1 MEDNTTIA
9 LIHPSRG
16 RPDKARQA
24 YYEWLNNADEDFQY
38 VISIDT
44 SDITQAKYFR
54 NFQED
59 TGILQNPNRSIVD
72 AVNIACEYLK
82 YGGVFTDI
90 YVVMSDDFG
99 CPKGWDTIIKQAM
112 PLDRPAVIQVRD
124 TIQDEIV
131 TLPILN
137 RLMYEKLGYVY
148 HPRYFSMFA
157 DNDLT
162 ECAKIHG
169 ELIKLDVV
177 FEHRHYVN
185 GKSAMDDTY
194 KRENSQQAWNVGKKF
209 FEMRKRTGFKLG

>member
-24 YYEWLNNADEDFQY
+24 YHEWLMNADDDFDY
-38 VISIDT
+38 VISIDL
-44 SDITQAKYFR
+44 SDPTQAKYFQ
-54 NFQED
+54 NFEQD
-59 TGILQNPNRSIVD
+59 CKIIQHPNRSIVD
-72 AVNIACEYLK
+72 AVNVACLE
-82 YGGVFTDI
+82 VQADI

-124 TIQDEIV
+124 TIQDDVV

-137 RLMYEKLGYVY
+137 QLMYRRLGHVY

-162 ECAKIHG
+162 ESAKIHG

-185 GKSAMDDTY
+185 GKATMDDTY
-194 KRENSQQAWNVGKKF
+194 KRENSKQAWDLGKKF

>member
-24 YYEWLNNADEDFQY
+24 YEEWLKNADEDFEY

-44 SDITQAKYFR
+44 SDPTQSKYFA
-54 NFQED
+54 NFINDCDLVQGD
-59 TGILQNPNRSIVD
+59 NRSIVD
-72 AVNIACEYLK
+72 AVNLACSH
-82 YGGVFTDI
+82 VVADI

-137 RLMYEKLGYVY
+137 RLMYEKLGHVY

-185 GKSAMDDTY
+185 KKAPMDATY
-194 KRENSQQAWNVGKKF
+194 ERENSQKAWNVGKKF

>member
-16 RPDKARQA
+16 RPDKARVA
-24 YYEWLNNADEDFQY
+24 YHEWLNNADNDFEY
-38 VISIDT
+38 VISIDS
-44 SDITQAKYFR
+44 SDPKQALYFQL
-54 NFQED
+54 FGEGD
-59 TGILQNPNRSIVD
+59 DEIIQNPNRSIVD
-72 AVNIACEYLK
+72 AVNVACSQI
-82 YGGVFTDI
+82 VADI

-131 TLPILN
+131 TLPIMN

-185 GKSAMDDTY
+185 KKSPMDATY
-194 KRENSQQAWNVGKKF
+194 ERENSQKAWDIGKKF

>member
-24 YYEWLNNADEDFQY
+24 YYEWLENADDDFQY
-38 VISIDT
+38 VISIDL
-44 SDITQAKYFR
+44 SDPTQSKYFV
-54 NFQED
+54 NFIHCD
-59 TGILQNPNRSIVD
+59 IIQNPNRSIVD
-72 AVNIACEYLK
+72 AVNVACSHL
-82 YGGVFTDI
+82 VADI

-112 PLDRPAVIQVRD
+112 PLDRPAVIQVWD

-185 GKSAMDDTY
+185 GKSVMDDTY
-194 KRENSQQAWNVGKKF
+194 KRENSKQAWNVGKKF

>member
-1 MEDNTTIA
+1 MTTMLNTTIA

-16 RPDKARQA
+16 RPDKARKA
-24 YYEWLNNADEDFQY
+24 YEEWLNNADDDFEY
-38 VISIDT
+38 IISIDQ
-44 SDITQAKYFR
+44 SDPTQAKYFQ
-54 NFQED
+54 NFD
-59 TGILQNPNRSIVD
+59 SDCSISQNPNRSIVD
-72 AVNIACEYLK
+72 AVNLACSHL
-82 YGGVFTDI
+82 VADI

-162 ECAKIHG
+162 ECARIHG

-209 FEMRKRTGFKLG
+209 FELRKKTGFKL

>member
-16 RPDKARQA
+16 RPDKARKA
-24 YYEWLNNADEDFQY
+24 YEEWLKNADNDFEY
-38 VISIDT
+38 IISIDH
-44 SDITQAKYFR
+44 SDPTHPKYYH
-54 NFQED
+54 NFEHDCQL
-59 TGILQNPNRSIVD
+59 IQHPNRSIVD
-72 AVNIACEYLK
+72 AVNLACSHI
-82 YGGVFTDI
+82 VADI

-137 RLMYEKLGYVY
+137 RLMYEKLGHVY

-209 FEMRKRTGFKLG
+209 FEMRKKTGFKLG

>member
-1 MEDNTTIA
+1 MTTMLNTTIA

-16 RPDKARQA
+16 RPDKARKA
-24 YYEWLNNADEDFQY
+24 YEEWLKNADADFEY

-44 SDITQAKYFR
+44 SDPTQAKYFQ
-54 NFQED
+54 NFLKDCDLVQ
-59 TGILQNPNRSIVD
+59 GANRSIVD
-72 AVNIACEYLK
+72 AVNLACSHVEA
-82 YGGVFTDI
+82 DI

-112 PLDRPAVIQVRD
+112 PLDRPAVIQIRD
-124 TIQDEIV
+124 TIQDDIV

-137 RLMYEKLGYVY
+137 RIMYEKLGHVY

-177 FEHRHYVN
+177 FEHRHWVN
-185 GKSAMDDTY
+185 GKAPKDATY
-194 KRENSQQAWNVGKKF
+194 ERENSQQAWNVGKKF
-209 FEMRKRTGFKLG
+209 FELRKKTGFKL

>member
-24 YYEWLNNADEDFQY
+24 YEEWLNNADCDFDY
-38 VISIDT
+38 IISIDD
-44 SDITQAKYFR
+44 SDPTHPKYYH
-54 NFQED
+54 NFED
-59 TGILQNPNRSIVD
+59 DCQLIQHPNRSIVD
-72 AVNIACEYLK
+72 AVNLACSHL
-82 YGGVFTDI
+82 VADI

-99 CPKGWDTIIKQAM
+99 CPKGWDTIIKQSM